1 LSPAEAAGG
10 GAAQSGGS
18 ALPAAQLVTR
28 CDPAAFGFDTTA
40 DLPDGDT
47 PFGQARAVDALHL
60 ALAVRGPG
68 YHLFVAGEPAMDHHG
83 FVRRLLQRHA
93 ATQPAPPDWCYL
105 YNFTDANRPRVL
117 SLPPGQGHRLRQ
129 AMQRFVAE
137 LSKAASS
144 ALESDVYRS
153 RLDAIQKE
161 AKEREEGAL
170 QALGESAVAQGVAL
184 IRTPQ
189 GFAFAPMD
197 KGKPLPAERFEQ
209 LGTQERER
217 LAGVIG
223 TLSER
228 LKQVL
233 HELPRQRREMQQRI
247 REATRD
253 AMAMA
258 AGHLVDE
265 LKAEFDQHPQV
276 KEFLDDVRRDIIE
289 SGEQLREQAGTEE
302 EEDGA
307 LAGSLALHRYQV
319 NLLVGE
325 ASGQAPT
332 GGEAD
337 GEAGEEAS
345 GTQTEPT
352 APPCGAPVLLDD
364 HPTYANLVGR
374 IDHVA
379 HMGTLLTNFTL
390 IRAGSL
396 HRANGGVLMLDAAKV
411 LSEPLSWAG
420 LKRALKS
427 ARVVI
432 ESMPQALGWVNT
444 LPLEPEPVPLNLK
457 IVLFGDRQLH
467 HLLQAL
473 DPEFDDLFKVVADF
487 EEEVP
492 RQAESCEA
500 LARWLGFTA
509 REQGLRPLT
518 RDAVACLVDHA
529 ARLAEDGARLS
540 THTRTLGDLLH
551 EADAQAARE
560 GRAVIDRADVTAA
573 QAARVR
579 RTDRLRDSVHDE
591 LLRGTLLVSTEG
603 EHIGQVN
610 GLVVAQW
617 GEFRFAYPVRITATT
632 RLGDGELVDI
642 ERESTLGGP
651 LHAKGVMILAA
662 FLGARYA
669 QELPLSLAASLVFE
683 QSYGPVEGDSASLA
697 ELCALLSA
705 LALVPV
711 QQGLAVTGSI
721 NQFGRVQAIGG
732 VNEKIE
738 GFFDLCRQRG
748 LDGHQGVLIPRA
760 NVQHLMLRD
769 DVVQA
774 VAQGRFNVH
783 AVDDVD
789 QAIER
794 LTGVPAGAPNAK
806 GEVPPGTVNHLV
818 ASRLAEFSML
828 RQAWSSAAQGRAASR
843 PAGHAQRIRHRPRR
857 PTREA

>member
-1 LSPAEAAGG
+1 MALTDAHPSNDAGPAAC
-10 GAAQSGGS
+10 
-18 ALPAAQLVTR
+18 ALQAAQLATR

-40 DLPDGDT
+40 ELPDGDT
-47 PFGQARAVDALHL
+47 PFGQTRAVDAIQL
-60 ALAVRGPG
+60 ALAVRGQG

-105 YNFTDANRPRVL
+105 YNFADANRPRAL
-117 SLPPGQGHRLRQ
+117 SLPPGQGRRLRQ

-137 LSKAASS
+137 LSKAVSS

-161 AKEREEGAL
+161 AKEREDGAL

-265 LKAEFDQHPQV
+265 LKADFAQHPQV
-276 KEFLDDVRRDIIE
+276 KEFLDEVRRDIIE
-289 SGEQLREQAGTEE
+289 SGEQLREQAGTEEE

-325 ASGQAPT
+325 ASAQPPQ
-332 GGEAD
+332 GGET
-337 GEAGEEAS
+337 S
-345 GTQTEPT
+345 GMQTEPAT
-352 APPCGAPVLLDD
+352 PPSGAPVLLDD

-411 LSEPLSWAG
+411 LSEPLSWEG

-444 LPLEPEPVPLNLK
+444 LPLEPEPVPLDLK
-457 IVLFGDRQLH
+457 IVLFGDWQLH

-492 RQAESCEA
+492 RHAESSEA
-500 LARWLGFTA
+500 LARWLGATA

-529 ARLAEDGARLS
+529 ARLADDGARLS

-560 GRAVIDRADVTAA
+560 GRAEIDRADVTAA

-617 GEFRFAYPVRITATT
+617 GEFRFAYPIRITATT

-748 LDGHQGVLIPRA
+748 LDGRQGVLIPRA

-769 DVVQA
+769 EVVQA
-774 VAQGRFNVH
+774 VAQGRFHVH

-789 QAIER
+789 QAIEL

-818 ASRLAEFSML
+818 ASRLVELSML
-828 RQAWSSAAQGRAASR
+828 RQAWSSAAQGRAASG
-843 PAGHAQRIRHRPRR
+843 PPGHKQRVRHRPRR

>member
-1 LSPAEAAGG
+1 
-10 GAAQSGGS
+10 
-18 ALPAAQLVTR
+18 
-28 CDPAAFGFDTTA
+28 
-40 DLPDGDT
+40 
-47 PFGQARAVDALHL
+47 
-60 ALAVRGPG
+60 
-68 YHLFVAGEPAMDHHG
+68 
-83 FVRRLLQRHA
+83 
-93 ATQPAPPDWCYL
+93 
-105 YNFTDANRPRVL
+105 
-117 SLPPGQGHRLRQ
+117 
-129 AMQRFVAE
+129 
-137 LSKAASS
+137 
-144 ALESDVYRS
+144 
-153 RLDAIQKE
+153 
-161 AKEREEGAL
+161 
-170 QALGESAVAQGVAL
+170 
-184 IRTPQ
+184 
-189 GFAFAPMD
+189 
-197 KGKPLPAERFEQ
+197 
-209 LGTQERER
+209 
-217 LAGVIG
+217 
-223 TLSER
+223 
-228 LKQVL
+228 
-233 HELPRQRREMQQRI
+233 
-247 REATRD
+247 
-253 AMAMA
+253 
-258 AGHLVDE
+258 
-265 LKAEFDQHPQV
+265 
-276 KEFLDDVRRDIIE
+276 
-289 SGEQLREQAGTEE
+289 
-302 EEDGA
+302 
-307 LAGSLALHRYQV
+307 
-319 NLLVGE
+319 
-325 ASGQAPT
+325 
-332 GGEAD
+332 
-337 GEAGEEAS
+337 
-345 GTQTEPT
+345 
-352 APPCGAPVLLDD
+352 
-364 HPTYANLVGR
+364 
-374 IDHVA
+374 
-379 HMGTLLTNFTL
+379 MGTLLTNFTL

-411 LSEPLSWAG
+411 LSEPLSWEG

-444 LPLEPEPVPLNLK
+444 LPLEPEPVPLDLK
-457 IVLFGDRQLH
+457 IVLFGDWQLH

-473 DPEFDDLFKVVADF
+473 DPEFDNLFKVVADF

-492 RQAESCEA
+492 RHAESSEA
-500 LARWLGFTA
+500 LARWLGATA

-529 ARLAEDGARLS
+529 ARLADDGARLS

-705 LALVPV
+705 LAFVPV
-711 QQGLAVTGSI
+711 HQGLAVTGSI

-748 LDGHQGVLIPRA
+748 LDGRQGVLIPRA

-769 DVVQA
+769 EVVQA
-774 VAQGRFNVH
+774 VAQGRFHVH

-789 QAIER
+789 QAIEL
-794 LTGVPAGAPNAK
+794 LTGVPAGLPNAK
-806 GEVPPGTVNHLV
+806 GEVPPDTVNHLV
-818 ASRLAEFSML
+818 ASRLVELSML

-843 PAGHAQRIRHRPRR
+843 PPGHRQRVRHRPRR

>member
-1 LSPAEAAGG
+1 LAPPDAPGP

-47 PFGQARAVDALHL
+47 PFGQTRAVDALHL

-137 LSKAASS
+137 LSKAVSS

-223 TLSER
+223 TLSGR

-332 GGEAD
+332 G

-540 THTRTLGDLLH
+540 THTRALGDLLH
-551 EADAQAARE
+551 EADAQAAHE
-560 GRAVIDRADVTAA
+560 GRGVIDRVDVCAA

-579 RTDRLRDSVHDE
+579 RADRVRDSVHDE

-617 GEFRFAYPVRITATT
+617 GEFRFAYPMRITATT

-774 VAQGRFNVH
+774 VAQGRFHVH

-789 QAIER
+789 QAIEL

-818 ASRLAEFSML
+818 ASRLVELSML

-843 PAGHAQRIRHRPRR
+843 PPGHRQRVRHRPRR

>member
-1 LSPAEAAGG
+1 MAPPDAPGP

-18 ALPAAQLVTR
+18 ALPVAQLVTR

-137 LSKAASS
+137 LSKAVSS

-223 TLSER
+223 TLSGR

-332 GGEAD
+332 GGESG

-540 THTRTLGDLLH
+540 THTRALGDLLH
-551 EADAQAARE
+551 EADAQAAHE
-560 GRAVIDRADVTAA
+560 GRGVIDRADVSAA

-579 RTDRLRDSVHDE
+579 RADRVRDSVHDE

-617 GEFRFAYPVRITATT
+617 GEFRFAYPMRITATT

-774 VAQGRFNVH
+774 VAQGRFHVY

-806 GEVPPGTVNHLV
+806 GEVPTGTVNHLV

-828 RQAWSSAAQGRAASR
+828 RQAWSSAGQGRAASR

>member
-1 LSPAEAAGG
+1 LAPPDAPGP
-10 GAAQSGGS
+10 GAAQSGGC

-28 CDPAAFGFDTTA
+28 CDPDTLGFDTTA

-47 PFGQARAVDALHL
+47 PFGQARAVDAIHL

-83 FVRRLLQRHA
+83 FVRRLLERHA
-93 ATQPAPPDWCYL
+93 ADQPAPPDWCYL
-105 YNFTDANRPRVL
+105 YNFADANRPRVL

-137 LSKAASS
+137 LSKAVSS

-161 AKEREEGAL
+161 AKEREDGAL
-170 QALGESAVAQGVAL
+170 QALGESAVSQGVAL

-197 KGKPLPAERFEQ
+197 KGKPLPADRFEQ
-209 LGTQERER
+209 LDAQERER
-217 LAGVIG
+217 LGEVIG
-223 TLSER
+223 ALSQR

-233 HELPRQRREMQQRI
+233 HELPRQRREMQQRV

-265 LKAEFDQHPQV
+265 LKAEFAQHPQV
-276 KEFLDDVRRDIIE
+276 NTFLDEVRRDIIE
-289 SGEQLREQAGTEE
+289 SGEQLREQSAT
-302 EEDGA
+302 DDDDAGA

-325 ASGQAPT
+325 AVPTSAQA
-332 GGEAD
+332 
-337 GEAGEEAS
+337 
-345 GTQTEPT
+345 
-352 APPCGAPVLLDD
+352 APRGAPVLLDD

-396 HRANGGVLMLDAAKV
+396 HRANGGILMLDAVKV
-411 LSEPLSWAG
+411 LGEPLSWAG

-427 ARVVI
+427 GRVVI
-432 ESMPQALGWVNT
+432 ESLPQALGWVNT
-444 LPLEPEPVPLNLK
+444 LPLEPEPVPLDLK

-467 HLLQAL
+467 HLLQSL

-487 EEEVP
+487 EDELP
-492 RQAESCEA
+492 RQTPSTQA
-500 LARWLGFTA
+500 LARWLGAAA
-509 REQGLRPLT
+509 RERGLRPLT
-518 RDAVACLVDHA
+518 RHAVAGLVDHA
-529 ARLAEDGARLS
+529 ARLADDGAKLS
-540 THTRTLGDLLH
+540 THTRALSDLLH
-551 EADAQAARE
+551 EADARATQA
-560 GRAVIDRADVTAA
+560 GRAVIDREDVSTA
-573 QAARVR
+573 QAARIR
-579 RTDRLRDSVHDE
+579 RADRVRDSVHEE

-610 GLVVAQW
+610 GLVVAEL
-617 GEFRFAYPVRITATT
+617 GEFRFAYPIRITATT
-632 RLGDGELVDI
+632 RLGEGELVDI

-669 QELPLSLAASLVFE
+669 QELPLSLSASLVFE

-705 LALVPV
+705 LAFVPV
-711 QQGLAVTGSI
+711 RQGLAVTGSV
-721 NQFGRVQAIGG
+721 NQFGLVQAIGG

-769 DVVQA
+769 EVVQA
-774 VAQGRFNVH
+774 VANHRFHVY

-789 QAIER
+789 QAIEL
-794 LTGVPAGAPNAK
+794 LTGVPAGMPNAK
-806 GEVPPGTVNHLV
+806 GEVPAGTMNHLV
-818 ASRLAEFSML
+818 ASRLVELSLL
-828 RQAWSSAAQGRAASR
+828 RQAWSSGGQAHAAKRPQGHR
-843 PAGHAQRIRHRPRR
+843 QKVRHRPRR
-857 PTREA
+857 PPREA

>member
-1 LSPAEAAGG
+1 MAPPDAPGP

-18 ALPAAQLVTR
+18 ALPVAQLVTR

-47 PFGQARAVDALHL
+47 PFGQARAVNALHL

-137 LSKAASS
+137 LSKAVSS

-223 TLSER
+223 TLSGR

-540 THTRTLGDLLH
+540 THTRALGDLLH
-551 EADAQAARE
+551 EADAQAAHE
-560 GRAVIDRADVTAA
+560 GRGVIDRADVSAA

-579 RTDRLRDSVHDE
+579 RADRVRDSVHDE

-617 GEFRFAYPVRITATT
+617 GEFRFAYPMRITATT

-769 DVVQA
+769 EVVQA
-774 VAQGRFNVH
+774 VAQGRFHVY

-828 RQAWSSAAQGRAASR
+828 RQAWSSAGQGRAASR

>member
-1 LSPAEAAGG
+1 MAPPDAPGP

>member
-1 LSPAEAAGG
+1 
-10 GAAQSGGS
+10 
-18 ALPAAQLVTR
+18 
-28 CDPAAFGFDTTA
+28 
-40 DLPDGDT
+40 
-47 PFGQARAVDALHL
+47 
-60 ALAVRGPG
+60 
-68 YHLFVAGEPAMDHHG
+68 
-83 FVRRLLQRHA
+83 
-93 ATQPAPPDWCYL
+93 
-105 YNFTDANRPRVL
+105 
-117 SLPPGQGHRLRQ
+117 
-129 AMQRFVAE
+129 
-137 LSKAASS
+137 
-144 ALESDVYRS
+144 
-153 RLDAIQKE
+153 
-161 AKEREEGAL
+161 
-170 QALGESAVAQGVAL
+170 VAL

-189 GFAFAPMD
+189 GFAFAPME

-209 LGTQERER
+209 LDAQERER
-217 LAGVIG
+217 LAAVIS

-233 HELPRQRREMQQRI
+233 HELPRLRREMQQRI

-265 LKAEFDQHPQV
+265 LKADFAQHPQV
-276 KEFLDDVRRDIIE
+276 NAFLDEVRRDIIE
-289 SGEQLREQAGTEE
+289 SGEQLREQAGS
-302 EEDGA
+302 EDEDGGA

-319 NLLVGE
+319 NLLVGGPGAQVVTGE
-325 ASGQAPT
+325 TASRMP
-332 GGEAD
+332 
-337 GEAGEEAS
+337 
-345 GTQTEPT
+345 TEPT
-352 APPCGAPVLLDD
+352 EPIEPIEQSEPTSPPRGAPVLLDD

-427 ARVVI
+427 GRVVI
-432 ESMPQALGWVNT
+432 ESLPQALGWVNT
-444 LPLEPEPVPLNLK
+444 LPLEPEPVPLNVK

-492 RQAESCEA
+492 RQAESSAA
-500 LARWLGFTA
+500 LARWLGSTA

-518 RDAVACLVDHA
+518 PDGVASLVDHA
-529 ARLAEDGARLS
+529 ARLADDGAKLS
-540 THTRTLGDLLH
+540 THTRALSDLLH
-551 EADAQAARE
+551 EADAEAARA
-560 GRAVIDRADVTAA
+560 GRAVIERVDVSAA
-573 QAARVR
+573 QAARIR
-579 RTDRLRDSVHDE
+579 RADRVRDSVHEE
-591 LLRGTLLVSTEG
+591 LLRGTLLVATEG

-632 RLGDGELVDI
+632 RLGEGELVDI

-705 LALVPV
+705 LAFVPV
-711 QQGLAVTGSI
+711 HQGLAVTGSI

-732 VNEKIE
+732 VNEKVE

-769 DVVQA
+769 EVVEA
-774 VAQGRFNVH
+774 VAQGRFHVY

-789 QAIER
+789 QAIEL
-794 LTGVPAGAPNAK
+794 LTGVPAGMPNAK
-806 GEVPPGTVNHLV
+806 GEVPPGTINHLV
-818 ASRLAEFSML
+818 ASRLVELSLL
-828 RQAWSSAAQGRAASR
+828 RQAWSSGAQGRAARR
-843 PAGHAQRIRHRPRR
+843 PPGHQPKVRHRPRR

>member
-1 LSPAEAAGG
+1 LAPPDAPGP

>member
-1 LSPAEAAGG
+1 
-10 GAAQSGGS
+10 
-18 ALPAAQLVTR
+18 
-28 CDPAAFGFDTTA
+28 
-40 DLPDGDT
+40 
-47 PFGQARAVDALHL
+47 
-60 ALAVRGPG
+60 
-68 YHLFVAGEPAMDHHG
+68 
-83 FVRRLLQRHA
+83 
-93 ATQPAPPDWCYL
+93 
-105 YNFTDANRPRVL
+105 
-117 SLPPGQGHRLRQ
+117 
-129 AMQRFVAE
+129 
-137 LSKAASS
+137 
-144 ALESDVYRS
+144 
-153 RLDAIQKE
+153 
-161 AKEREEGAL
+161 
-170 QALGESAVAQGVAL
+170 
-184 IRTPQ
+184 
-189 GFAFAPMD
+189 MD